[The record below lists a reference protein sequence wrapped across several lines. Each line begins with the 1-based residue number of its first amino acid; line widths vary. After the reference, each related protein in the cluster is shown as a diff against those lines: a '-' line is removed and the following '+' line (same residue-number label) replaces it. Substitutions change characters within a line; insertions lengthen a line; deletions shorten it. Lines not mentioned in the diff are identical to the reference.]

1 MRVAFDPLPR
11 LAGLTSRCE
20 CRGSP
25 RRKISRTLRVCGRV
39 LRAVFGTLSVHVLK
53 LVPAPRSVI
62 AAAFLAPLY
71 AGCETFPERHSVL
84 RRHMGEGKNLVG
96 VDIGSASIK
105 ACLVKETRKGL
116 GLVRLGYVPLGPQ
129 VIVDGQVMDAG
140 AVVEALGKVFA
151 DAKIRQRECALS
163 VSGQSVI
170 IRKITVPMMT
180 PAELDEQ
187 IQWEAEQ
194 HIPFDI
200 KDVQVDYQVLRTRP
214 EASQMDLLL
223 VAAKKD
229 RIEDYAQ
236 LARNAKLK
244 PVVCDV
250 DSFTVQNLFEY
261 SRGLPEDK
269 TIALINVG
277 ASFSSLSI
285 IANGVHVFP
294 REIANGGNAVTEEI
308 QKQLGIPFE
317 QAEAYKCGGSDPA
330 RGGMVPQQVVQ
341 ILEAATD
348 SIAAEIQRSID
359 FYLATS
365 GEGEIARIYVTG
377 GTANLPALA
386 KAIERRARAPV
397 EAWSPIEKVSVE
409 AKEVDA
415 QLLTQRAAQLSVA
428 LGLSLR
434 KEREAR
440 SA

>member
-1 MRVAFDPLPR
+1 
-11 LAGLTSRCE
+11 
-20 CRGSP
+20 
-25 RRKISRTLRVCGRV
+25 
-39 LRAVFGTLSVHVLK
+39 
-53 LVPAPRSVI
+53 
-62 AAAFLAPLY
+62 
-71 AGCETFPERHSVL
+71 
-84 RRHMGEGKNLVG
+84 MGEGKNLVG
-96 VDIGSASIK
+96 VDIGSGSIK
-105 ACLVKETRKGL
+105 VCLVKESRKGL
-116 GLVRLGYVPLGPQ
+116 GIVRLGYVPLGPQ
-129 VIVDGQVMDAG
+129 VIVDGQIMDSG
-140 AVVEALGKVFA
+140 AVVEALGRAFSQ
-151 DAKIRQRECALS
+151 AKIRQKECALS

-170 IRKITVPMMT
+170 IRKITVPVMT
-180 PAELDEQ
+180 QAELDEQ

-200 KDVQVDYQVLRTRP
+200 KDVQVDYQVLRKRP

-236 LARNAKLK
+236 LARNAKLR

-261 SRGLPEDK
+261 SRGLPENQ
-269 TIALINVG
+269 TVALINVG

-294 REIANGGNAVTEEI
+294 REIANGGNAITEEI

-317 QAEAYKCGGSDPA
+317 QAEAYKCGGGE
-330 RGGMVPQQVVQ
+330 GGMVPQQVVS
-341 ILEAATD
+341 IIEAASD

-365 GEGEIARIYVTG
+365 GEGEISRIYVTG
-377 GTANLPALA
+377 GTANLQALGR
-386 KAIERRARAPV
+386 AIERRARVPV
-397 EAWSPIEKVSVE
+397 ETWSPTEKVTIE
-409 AKEVDA
+409 AKEVDP
-415 QLLTQRAAQLSVA
+415 QLLLQRSAQLSVA

-440 SA
+440 AI